1 MAVTYRPRKWMVPY
15 KTRLTGRLISF
26 DNEGFGVT
34 TKEHRQREEWEAM
47 RGTLLYAARE
57 AMPETNQEEGEIY
70 VADLIG
76 MAVGS
81 IETRNGMG
89 YAAVGTGGAGAETV
103 IAEVAYYL
111 LREAGAAYVRFSAP
125 IPVASGTRVAVKVT
139 SSSSAT
145 AYDHKVALHYVHQA
159 AVA

>member
-1 MAVTYRPRKWMVPY
+1 MSVGRIGYQSPLAVAVRGVQVDRYYPVVTVH
-15 KTRLTGRLISF
+15 
-26 DNEGFGVT
+26 EGDAQAYGAYVEVVAST
-34 TKEHRQREEWEAM
+34 
-47 RGTLLYAARE
+47 AAD
-57 AMPETNQEEGEIY
+57 IY
-70 VADLIG
+70 LIG

-139 SSSSAT
+139 STPSSVT
-145 AYDHKVALHYVHQA
+145 VYDHKVALHYVHQA